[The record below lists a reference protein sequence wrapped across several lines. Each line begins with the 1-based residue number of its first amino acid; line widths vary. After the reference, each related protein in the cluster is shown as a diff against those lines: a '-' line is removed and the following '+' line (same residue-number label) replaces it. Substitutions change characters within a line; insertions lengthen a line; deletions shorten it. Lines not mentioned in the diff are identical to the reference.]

1 MDNQQ
6 PEYSYPSI
14 EMRKSPN
21 RKTLWLIAP
30 LVLFIL
36 AIFFFKSNKGNLPL
50 PQFPVPSSTLTITQ
64 QTASP
69 SAVLS
74 LTLGKR
80 TKTSGCVAVKG
91 LEDKDCTPG
100 AIIEG
105 ATKDQICVPGYSK
118 SVRNVPES
126 EKNQVYL
133 EYGIS
138 TRTTG
143 EYEVDHLI
151 SLELGGSN
159 DISNLWPEAAQP
171 TPGFHEKDK
180 VENYL
185 HAEVCA
191 GRISL
196 QEAQLKIANNWEEFY
211 KIAP

>member
-6 PEYSYPSI
+6 LGYRYPSI
-14 EMRKSPN
+14 QQTPIS
-21 RKTLWLIAP
+21 TISASLT
-30 LVLFIL
+30 
-36 AIFFFKSNKGNLPL
+36 
-50 PQFPVPSSTLTITQ
+50 PSS
-64 QTASP
+64 QTASASVIP
-69 SAVLS
+69 ISS
-74 LTLGKR
+74 LGQR

-91 LEDKDCTPG
+91 LGDKDCTPG
-100 AIIEG
+100 AIIDG
-105 ATKDQICVPGYSK
+105 VTKDQICIPGYSK

-133 EYGIS
+133 EYGITS
-138 TRTTG
+138 RQTG

-185 HAEVCA
+185 HDQVCS
-191 GRISL
+191 GKISL
-196 QEAQLKIANNWEEFY
+196 REAQLKIANNWEEFY
-211 KIAP
+211 KSAP